1 MAFPYK
7 RIFAALDGSSTQEE
21 VARRAVAL
29 AAHNGAELV
38 FGHVVDSVSSDVSG
52 ADFNALC
59 AEVAERLERDLA
71 DILADARNNP
81 AIPSCKLEVR
91 AGRVAD
97 ALVEQLIEPCAPD
110 MVVCGER
117 GLSNIKY
124 AFVGSVS
131 KHLIRTVRCDVL
143 VVKQD

>member
-7 RIFAALDGSSTQEE
+7 RIFAALDGSTTQEA

-29 AAHNGAELV
+29 AAHNKAELV
-38 FGHVVDSVSSDVSG
+38 FGHVVDSVSSDVNG
-52 ADFNALC
+52 ANFDELC
-59 AEVAERLERDLA
+59 AEVTERLESDLA
-71 DILADARNNP
+71 DILTEARNSPDIP
-81 AIPSCKLEVR
+81 ACSLEVR
-91 AGRVAD
+91 AGRVTD
-97 ALVEQLIEPCAPD
+97 ALVEQLIGPCNPD
-110 MVVCGER
+110 VVVCGER
-117 GLSNIKY
+117 GLSDIKY

>member
-7 RIFAALDGSSTQEE
+7 RIFAALDGSTTQVA
-21 VARRAVAL
+21 VARRALAL
-29 AAHNGAELV
+29 ADYNKAELV
-38 FGHVVDSVSSDVSG
+38 FGHVVDSVSSDVNG

-59 AEVAERLERDLA
+59 AEISVRLKAELS
-71 DILADARNNP
+71 DIFEEAENNP
-81 AIPSCKLEVR
+81 NISSVTLNVC

-97 ALVEQLIEPCAPD
+97 ALVEQLIEPTQPD
-110 MVVCGER
+110 VVICGER
-117 GLSNIKY
+117 GFSDIKY